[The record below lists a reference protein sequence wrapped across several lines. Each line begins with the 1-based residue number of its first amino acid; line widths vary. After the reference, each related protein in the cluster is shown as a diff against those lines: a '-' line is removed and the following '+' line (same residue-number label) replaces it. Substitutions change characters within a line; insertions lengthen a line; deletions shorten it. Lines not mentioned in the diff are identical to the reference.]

1 MASQKG
7 LGKGLGALLGDF
19 SEEPLEKSAYQQLPI
34 YKVEPNPDQPRQDF
48 DEEELQALA
57 DSIAVHGIIQPLTVR
72 EMPNGYYQII
82 AGERRWRAARM
93 ANLSDVP
100 AVIIEADD
108 KKAMELALIEN
119 LQRQDLNPLEE
130 ALGYQTL
137 MNEYGLTQEEAAGR
151 VGKSRPAV
159 ANALRLLGLCPEVQE
174 RVRKGELSAGHAR
187 AILQLK
193 SEKKQQ
199 EAAQKIVA
207 LGLSVRQAELLCK
220 NMSKEPAPQKKE
232 VFAVDYV
239 AECEKSLSKHL
250 GRGVKLAG
258 SGFWM
263 YKGMGARLEWAL
275 LNYFIDCHIADGYEF
290 ILPPHMLEYQC
301 GETAG
306 QFPKFADEVY
316 KIANPTDDR
325 VHYMLP
331 TAEAALCSIYRD
343 EILTEAELPRKFFAY
358 TPCFRREAGSGHAD
372 ERGMVRGH
380 QFNKVEM
387 FQFTRPEDSDAAFE
401 ELVRKAE
408 NLVKGLGFHFRT
420 VKLAA
425 GDCSASMAR
434 TYDIEIQIP
443 SMNGYKEVSSVSNA
457 RDYQARRGNIRF
469 RREATG
475 KPEFVHTLNGSGL
488 ATSRIFP
495 AMVEQNQ
502 RADGSV
508 VVPEVLRKYLG
519 GIEVIEKK

>member
-1 MASQKG
+1 MLDIKRIKDDPEGVKAALRAKEVDCDAIVDRILELDELRRTLITDTENRKARQNKVAKEIPVLKKQGKDVSAIFAEMADLKKSLAEDEKKLDEVKAEYRTAMLSLPNLPDPDLKPG
-7 LGKGLGALLGDF
+7 GK
-19 SEEPLEKSAYQQLPI
+19 ENNEPLRYFG
-34 YKVEPNPDQPRQDF
+34 EPHKFDF
-48 DEEELQALA
+48 EPKHH
-57 DSIAVHGIIQPLTVR
+57 V
-72 EMPNGYYQII
+72 
-82 AGERRWRAARM
+82 
-93 ANLSDVP
+93 
-100 AVIIEADD
+100 
-108 KKAMELALIEN
+108 
-119 LQRQDLNPLEE
+119 DLCN
-130 ALGYQTL
+130 
-137 MNEYGLTQEEAAGR
+137 
-151 VGKSRPAV
+151 
-159 ANALRLLGLCPEVQE
+159 
-174 RVRKGELSAGHAR
+174 
-187 AILQLK
+187 
-193 SEKKQQ
+193 
-199 EAAQKIVA
+199 A
-207 LGLSVRQAELLCK
+207 LGLI
-220 NMSKEPAPQKKE
+220 
-232 VFAVDYV
+232 DY
-239 AECEKSLSKHL
+239 E
-250 GRGVKLAG
+250 RGVKLAG
-258 SGFWM
+258 SGNWM
-263 YKGMGARLEWAL
+263 YTGMGARLEWAL
-275 LNYFIDCHIADGYEF
+275 LNYFIDTHIADGYDF

-325 VHYMLP
+325 THYMLP
-331 TAEAALCSIYRD
+331 TAEAALASVYRD
-343 EILTEAELPRKFFAY
+343 EILAESDLPKKFFAY
-358 TPCFRREAGSGHAD
+358 TPCFRREAGSHRAD

-387 FQFTRPEDSDAAFE
+387 FQFTRPEDSDEAFD

-408 NLVKGLGFHFRT
+408 DLVKGLGFHFRT

-469 RREATG
+469 RREETG

>member
-1 MASQKG
+1 MLDIKRI
-7 LGKGLGALLGDF
+7 K
-19 SEEPLEKSAYQQLPI
+19 E
-34 YKVEPNPDQPRQDF
+34 NPDAVKAGLKAKEVDCDATIDRILEL
-48 DEEELQALA
+48 DEQRRALIASTEERKAHQNKVSKEIPQLKKQGKDVAPLFAEMAELKAGIAADAEKLDAVLA
-57 DSIAVHGIIQPLTVR
+57 EYRTCMLSLPNLPDPDLLPGGKENNQPLR
-72 EMPNGYYQII
+72 YF
-82 AGERRWRAARM
+82 GEPHKF
-93 ANLSDVP
+93 DFEPKHHV
-100 AVIIEADD
+100 
-108 KKAMELALIEN
+108 
-119 LQRQDLNPLEE
+119 DLCLD
-130 ALGYQTL
+130 
-137 MNEYGLTQEEAAGR
+137 
-151 VGKSRPAV
+151 
-159 ANALRLLGLCPEVQE
+159 LGL
-174 RVRKGELSAGHAR
+174 
-187 AILQLK
+187 I
-193 SEKKQQ
+193 
-199 EAAQKIVA
+199 
-207 LGLSVRQAELLCK
+207 
-220 NMSKEPAPQKKE
+220 
-232 VFAVDYV
+232 DY
-239 AECEKSLSKHL
+239 E
-250 GRGVKLAG
+250 RGVKLAG
-258 SGFWM
+258 AGNWM
-263 YKGMGARLEWAL
+263 YTGMGARLEWAL
-275 LNYFIDCHIADGYEF
+275 LNYFIDTHISDGYDF

-325 VHYMLP
+325 IHYMLP
-331 TAEAALCSIYRD
+331 TAEAALASVYRD
-343 EILTEAELPRKFFAY
+343 EILSEADLPKKFFAY
-358 TPCFRREAGSGHAD
+358 TPCFRREAGSHRAD

-387 FQFTRPEDSDAAFE
+387 FQFTRPEDSDAAFD
-401 ELVRKAE
+401 ELVTKAE

-508 VVPEVLRKYLG
+508 VVPQVLRKYLG
-519 GIEVIEKK
+519 GLEVIEKKK

>member
-1 MASQKG
+1 MLDIKRIKENPEAVKAGMRAKEVDCDETIDRILELDKQRRELISDTETKKAQQNKVSKQIPQLKKAGQDVAPIFQEMAELKNAIAADAEKLDAVEAEYRTLMLSLPNMPDPDLKPG
-7 LGKGLGALLGDF
+7 GK
-19 SEEPLEKSAYQQLPI
+19 ENNEPLRYFG
-34 YKVEPNPDQPRQDF
+34 EPHKFDF
-48 DEEELQALA
+48 TPKHHVDLCL
-57 DSIAVHGIIQPLTVR
+57 DL
-72 EMPNGYYQII
+72 
-82 AGERRWRAARM
+82 
-93 ANLSDVP
+93 D
-100 AVIIEADD
+100 
-108 KKAMELALIEN
+108 LI
-119 LQRQDLNPLEE
+119 
-130 ALGYQTL
+130 
-137 MNEYGLTQEEAAGR
+137 
-151 VGKSRPAV
+151 
-159 ANALRLLGLCPEVQE
+159 
-174 RVRKGELSAGHAR
+174 
-187 AILQLK
+187 
-193 SEKKQQ
+193 
-199 EAAQKIVA
+199 
-207 LGLSVRQAELLCK
+207 
-220 NMSKEPAPQKKE
+220 
-232 VFAVDYV
+232 DYD
-239 AECEKSLSKHL
+239 
-250 GRGVKLAG
+250 RGTKLAG
-258 SGFWM
+258 SGFWI
-263 YKGMGARLEWAL
+263 YKGLGARLEWAL
-275 LNYFIDCHIADGYEF
+275 LNYFIDTHVADGYEF

-331 TAEAALCSIYRD
+331 TAEAALASVYRD
-343 EILTEAELPRKFFAY
+343 EILNEKDLPKKFFSY
-358 TPCFRREAGSGHAD
+358 TPCFRREAGSHRAD

-387 FQFTRPEDSDAAFE
+387 FQYTRPEDSDEAFE

-469 RREATG
+469 RRESTG

-502 RADGSV
+502 RADGSI